1 MDLNET
7 YVYSSEEAKDTKDR
21 EIVRTVDVPTEERFT
36 INQLEAKIVRI
47 EEQKASLD
55 TEIAKIQAKI
65 DEATTAL
72 EIADTDTET
81 LIIN

>member
-36 INQLEAKIVRI
+36 INQLEAKIARI

-72 EIADTDTET
+72 TEAKVK
-81 LIIN
+81 

>member
-1 MDLNET
+1 MTDINET

-36 INQLEAKIVRI
+36 INQLEAKIARI
-47 EEQKASLD
+47 EEQKANLD
-55 TEIAKIQAKI
+55 TEITKVQDKI

-72 EIADTDTET
+72 TVAEK
-81 LIIN
+81 